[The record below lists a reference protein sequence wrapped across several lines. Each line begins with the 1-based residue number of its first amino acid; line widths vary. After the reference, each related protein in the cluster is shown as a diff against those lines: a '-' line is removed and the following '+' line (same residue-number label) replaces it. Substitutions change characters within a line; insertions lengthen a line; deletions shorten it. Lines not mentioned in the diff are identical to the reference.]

1 MALANVPEM
10 EEVLKNMKIGDTVF
24 HNEIGHIHRVIGG
37 WIYQFNNG
45 GVFVPYAEPKTES
58 DESTLETMEP
68 KRRGRKPI
76 ITK

>member
-1 MALANVPEM
+1 MASANVLEM

-24 HNEIGHIHRVIGG
+24 CNEIGHIHRVIGG

-45 GVFVPYAEPKTES
+45 GVFVPYSEPKT
-58 DESTLETMEP
+58 DESTLETTEP
-68 KRRGRKPI
+68 KKRGRKPI

>member
-1 MALANVPEM
+1 MAVPNVMEM

-24 HNEIGHIHRVIGG
+24 HNEIGHIHRVVGG
-37 WIYQFNNG
+37 WIYQFNSG
-45 GVFVPYAEPKTES
+45 GVFVPYAETTDAESENTE
-58 DESTLETMEP
+58 MVEP

>member
-1 MALANVPEM
+1 MASANVLEM

-24 HNEIGHIHRVIGG
+24 CNEIGHIHRVIGG

-45 GVFVPYAEPKTES
+45 GVFVPYSEPKT
-58 DESTLETMEP
+58 DESTLETIEP
-68 KRRGRKPI
+68 KKRGRKPI

>member
-1 MALANVPEM
+1 MSLTNGPEM

-37 WIYQFNNG
+37 WIYQFNSG
-45 GVFVPYAEPKTES
+45 GVFVPFVDEEKKNES
-58 DESTLETMEP
+58 EIVKKGRPRKGLEL
-68 KRRGRKPI
+68 